1 MAMLSDTELLARL
14 VSFDSVSAEPNTPIA
29 NFIQEYGERAGCRVW
44 RQAYS
49 NDRKINLLVMRGP
62 DSGGGLLL
70 SGHTDVV
77 PAREPEWESDPF
89 ALAERG
95 GRFYGRGVADMKAW
109 VAQALNLLCEIPEE
123 HLAQP
128 LMLLL
133 TADEEIGSIGAQR
146 FVAEP
151 ARFSL
156 PKQALIGEPTRLRVV
171 RMHKGH
177 MRLRIRVAGRP
188 AHSGYPQLGINAIE
202 RATEVLTGLRDIAR
216 RWREVR
222 VESSDQF
229 PACPFPV
236 LNIAIVSGGSAVN
249 IIPESCQV
257 DFGVRLLPG
266 QSAKWA
272 LDQIQAMLAALP
284 PDVAAAITFDVG
296 NDSPPM
302 LCDPNA
308 EINRELVELI
318 GQQETLGVSFASDAG
333 TLQRMGMDCVL
344 FGPGTIEDAHRA
356 NESIDID
363 EWKKGR
369 QLLAKIIQQT
379 CFDGGMKS
387 R

>member
-14 VSFDSVSAEPNTPIA
+14 VAFASVSAEPNNSIA
-29 NFIQEYGERAGCRVW
+29 DFVQEYGERAGCRTW
-44 RQAYS
+44 RQTYS
-49 NDRKINLLVMRGP
+49 DGRKVNLLLMRGP
-62 DSGGGLLL
+62 QSGGGLLL

-77 PAREPEWESDPF
+77 PAREPGWDSDPF
-89 ALAERG
+89 VLAERN
-95 GRFYGRGVADMKAW
+95 GRYFGRGVADMKAW
-109 VAQALNLLCEIPEE
+109 VSQALNLICEIPERD
-123 HLAQP
+123 LTQP

-146 FVAEP
+146 FAADP
-151 ARFSL
+151 PRISL
-156 PKQALIGEPTRLRVV
+156 PKRALIGEPTGLQVV

-177 MRLRIRVAGRP
+177 MRLRIRIAGKP

-202 RATEVLTGLRDIAR
+202 RATDALAALRDLAR

-222 VESSDQF
+222 VASSDQF

-236 LNIAIVSGGSAVN
+236 LNIAIVTGGSAVN

-266 QSAKWA
+266 QSAAWA
-272 LDQIQAMLAALP
+272 LDQIQSALAALE
-284 PDVAAAITFDVG
+284 PDAAAAVTFEVG

-302 LCDPNA
+302 LCDPDA
-308 EINRELVELI
+308 AINRELSELI
-318 GQQETLGVSFASDAG
+318 GQKETLGISFASDAG
-333 TLQRMGMDCVL
+333 TLQRIGMDCVL

-356 NESIDID
+356 NESIDIV

-369 QLLAKIIQQT
+369 ELLAGIVQQT
-379 CFDGGMKS
+379 CTNSGTK
-387 R
+387 